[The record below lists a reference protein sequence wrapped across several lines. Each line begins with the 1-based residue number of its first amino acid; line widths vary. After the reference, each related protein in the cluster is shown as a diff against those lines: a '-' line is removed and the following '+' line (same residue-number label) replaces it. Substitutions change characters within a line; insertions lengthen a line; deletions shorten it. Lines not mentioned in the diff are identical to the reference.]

1 MEDIVPTNPN
11 IILSKL
17 AAGTDRKYELSPTR
31 NTDPKLW
38 YYGDLA
44 HAKQNILNS
53 HNKKVTGSEIEADSL
68 DGLFAFLRTCPTN
81 IDSM

>member
-17 AAGTDRKYELSPTR
+17 AASTDRKYELSPTR
-31 NTDPKLW
+31 NIDPKLW

-44 HAKQNILNS
+44 HAKQNILKS
-53 HNKKVTGSEIEADSL
+53 HNKKVTESEIGADSL
-68 DGLFAFLRTCPTN
+68 DRLFAFSDKLPDRKR
-81 IDSM
+81 